1 MEQPCEADL
10 LRQASLSG
18 LASSG
23 INESLDP
30 LEPLRDATHRLLDA
44 LNKKRPEVDQL
55 VDEMRDWA
63 SDPGDETKAQA
74 VYDRVRHLLALVKP
88 EAAVHVSQY
97 AEGTVLPALTQAK
110 ETVKDVAEQ
119 VKEKAPEQLP
129 EEIAPYVR
137 DAAEGAFETAEAAEG
152 EWHTVTHK
160 KGKKGKKQAT
170 QQEQE
175 QETAGTEQQQQQQQQ
190 QTQELPGI
198 GTWTEQDEQDAR
210 ELRESF
216 EQVAKEARTF
226 LDSLRSDATVRNVEA
241 SLTALMH
248 DLFLDEQGAP
258 QLKVD
263 LLADLQKVLP
273 LVVRRLA
280 TVPVARIDYAD
291 QDLDLILD
299 NVELDC
305 VLAPANVKLTT
316 ETHWVPDLGQVVS
329 TAKLQM
335 RGMRVDARNVV
346 FYYNRKRFPKV
357 ADVGIA
363 DVVIGGDR
371 ATTMS
376 HTAEHGTDEA
386 AKAHARAQLAAG
398 TVGMDI
404 DLTLQPARDATRLV
418 HVAECTATI
427 HDLTLDVKR
436 SRHPWMYTLLS
447 PVLDRYLRAR
457 LEQATADMVAGAV
470 ERLDRVVEQAM
481 AQGKAMQEQMHPGA
495 TLAAALSSAG
505 GPTRFEE

>member
-1 MEQPCEADL
+1 
-10 LRQASLSG
+10 
-18 LASSG
+18 
-23 INESLDP
+23 
-30 LEPLRDATHRLLDA
+30 
-44 LNKKRPEVDQL
+44 K
-55 VDEMRDWA
+55 
-63 SDPGDETKAQA
+63 KAQA

-88 EAAVHVSQY
+88 EAAVQVSQY

-119 VKEKAPEQLP
+119 VKEKAQEQLP
-129 EEIAPYVR
+129 EEVAPYVR
-137 DAAEGAFETAEAAEG
+137 DAAEGAAETAEAAEG
-152 EWHTVTHK
+152 EWHTVTYK
-160 KGKKGKKQAT
+160 RGKKGKKQ

-175 QETAGTEQQQQQQQQ
+175 QQQAQTEEQETTDETE
-190 QTQELPGI
+190 EDKAKNLPGI
-198 GTWTEQDEQDAR
+198 GAWTEQDEQDAR

-248 DLFLDEQGAP
+248 DLFLDDKGAP

-273 LVVRRLA
+273 LIVRRLA

-291 QDLDLILD
+291 EDLDLILD

-305 VLAPANVKLTT
+305 VLAPANVNLVT
-316 ETHWVPDLGQVVS
+316 ETHWAPDLGQVVS
-329 TAKLQM
+329 TAKMQM

-363 DVVIGGDR
+363 DVVIGGDS

-376 HTAEHGTDEA
+376 HEAESGTDEA
-386 AKAHARAQLAAG
+386 TKAHARAQLAAG

-404 DLTLQPARDATRLV
+404 DMTLQPARDPTRLV
-418 HVAECTATI
+418 HVVDCTATI
-427 HDLTLDVKR
+427 HDLRLDVKR
-436 SRHPWMYTLLS
+436 TRHPWMYTLLS

-495 TLAAALSSAG
+495 TLAAALSSVG
-505 GPTRFEE
+505 GSREE

>member
-1 MEQPCEADL
+1 MSHFAC
-10 LRQASLSG
+10 LRLR
-18 LASSG
+18 
-23 INESLDP
+23 
-30 LEPLRDATHRLLDA
+30 EPAGGAYR
-44 LNKKRPEVDQL
+44 
-55 VDEMRDWA
+55 
-63 SDPGDETKAQA
+63 DPGDETKAQA
-74 VYDRVRHLLALVKP
+74 VYDHVRHLLALVKP
-88 EAAVHVSQY
+88 EAAVQVSQY

-119 VKEKAPEQLP
+119 VKEKAAVQLP
-129 EEIAPYVR
+129 EEVAPYVR
-137 DAAEGAFETAEAAEG
+137 DAAEGAVETAEAAEG

-160 KGKKGKKQAT
+160 KGKKGKKQA
-170 QQEQE
+170 QAQAQEQE
-175 QETAGTEQQQQQQQQ
+175 PETQEQEPETQETTGEGKAKGQQ
-190 QTQELPGI
+190 LPGI
-198 GTWTEQDEQDAR
+198 GAWTEQDEQDAR
-210 ELRESF
+210 ELRTAF

-248 DLFLDEQGAP
+248 DLFLDDKGAP

-280 TVPVARIDYAD
+280 TVPVARIDYGD

-305 VLAPANVKLTT
+305 VLAPANVNLVT
-316 ETHWVPDLGQVVS
+316 ETHWAPDLGQVVS

-376 HTAEHGTDEA
+376 HAAEAGTDEA

-404 DLTLQPARDATRLV
+404 DLTLQPARDPQRLV

-495 TLAAALSSAG
+495 TIAAALSSVG
-505 GPTRFEE
+505 GSREE